1 MNGGLHSLQSS
12 AQPSSTA
19 VARRHFRDTGTE
31 RSSFLSLSIMVAA
44 TGDDDHKE
52 AVADTCSSSD
62 DDEPIVRRLQRKR
75 AAAAIPAEVVTE
87 AAQRQ
92 KQQQDDLEVRLLRA
106 ERRLDELQE
115 AVVWT
120 VIHGWCHDKAPMTV
134 NAIAKHI
141 EPIFGDLERA
151 WLRGV
156 VARHA
161 QPIGR
166 QKKVSPPA

>member
-1 MNGGLHSLQSS
+1 
-12 AQPSSTA
+12 
-19 VARRHFRDTGTE
+19 
-31 RSSFLSLSIMVAA
+31 MVAA

-52 AVADTCSSSD
+52 AVADTPSSSD

-75 AAAAIPAEVVTE
+75 AAGAAAAIPAEVVTE

-151 WLRGV
+151 WLRGA
-156 VARHA
+156 VARHT

-166 QKKVSPPA
+166 QKKGSPPA